1 MARPRA
7 TSERTNSGVMKSGTD
22 APSFAVVV
30 GFLRHL
36 QHFLAAE
43 IFALGDVDHFFGD
56 HARAG
61 PFQLGDGVM
70 AFILPCRGRVGAK
83 RRVGCCESPKTPA
96 GKLRWPTSPLQ
107 GEVKIRSA
115 ERLRR
120 VGEIAREVLAGRI
133 AVIDRLDRAAVI
145 GLDAAA
151 FLDPFDAGARQT
163 LFQVERGV
171 GVGVGAG
178 RIVDRNRRLAGGGI
192 ERNLAQR
199 HFQVGRSVRP
209 RVNLARAHDRPGGDL
224 RRGEI
229 GFGDMFV
236 HRCTPEFPVRAWP
249 RPRARVL
256 LLPVIRSRSGSL

>member
-1 MARPRA
+1 MLRLLRNRRRPPTRPA
-7 TSERTNSGVMKSGTD
+7 ALAD
-22 APSFAVVV
+22 
-30 GFLRHL
+30 LR
-36 QHFLAAE
+36 
-43 IFALGDVDHFFGD
+43 
-56 HARAG
+56 
-61 PFQLGDGVM
+61 
-70 AFILPCRGRVGAK
+70 PCRGGEDQKRGA
-83 RRVGCCESPKTPA
+83 A
-96 GKLRWPTSPLQ
+96 
-107 GEVKIRSA
+107 SA
-115 ERLRR
+115 YWRNC
-120 VGEIAREVLAGRI
+120 ARGACRTL

-151 FLDPFDAGARQT
+151 FLDPFDAGARQA

-236 HRCTPEFPVRAWP
+236 HRCTPEFSCSRMASTTC
-249 RPRARVL
+249 ARV
-256 LLPVIRSRSGSL
+256 VVAGYSVAVR